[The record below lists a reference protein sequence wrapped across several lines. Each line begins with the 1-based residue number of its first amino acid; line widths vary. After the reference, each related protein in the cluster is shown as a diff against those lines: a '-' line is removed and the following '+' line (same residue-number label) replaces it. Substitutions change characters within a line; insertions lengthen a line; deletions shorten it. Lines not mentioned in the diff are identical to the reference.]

1 MRRPIGSRPAAADKS
16 RTLRRLF
23 WEVHIV
29 QTSPQ
34 DSSVMSG
41 SPQHIQII
49 SADSAVTAPQHIQI
63 VTDQQTG
70 QKIQIVTAVDPT
82 STSKQ
87 QFILASPDGST
98 ASKVILSSSEAPNTK
113 QLIFTTA
120 DNIVP
125 GRIQCVISLWL
136 KYKHQTCGRRTTLTL
151 LPVLPFFQIVTDAAS
166 VERLLGKAGDAGRP
180 QPVEYCVVCGDK
192 ASGRHYGA
200 VSCEG
205 CKGFFK
211 RSVRKNLTYSCRS
224 NQDCIVNK
232 HHRNRCQFCRLRK
245 CLEMGMKMESVQSER
260 KPIDLPREKPA
271 NCAASTEKIYIR
283 KDLRSPL
290 IATPTFITD
299 KDGSRSGLLDP
310 GMLVNIQQ
318 PLMQTD
324 GTLLLATEAKAE
336 SSQGDLGTLANVVTS
351 LANLN
356 ESLNNGDTADIQQE
370 DQSASEITRAFDT
383 LAKALNPSDGSEG
396 RNLVEGI
403 DGAGGATIQ
412 VISRDQATPI
422 MEVEGPLLTD
432 THVSFKLTMPS
443 PMPEYLN
450 VHYICESASRLL
462 FLSMHWAR
470 SIPAFQALGQDC
482 NTSLVRACWNEL
494 FTLGLAQCSQVMSL
508 STILAAIVNHLQSS
522 IQDVAFLDLLEDKLS
537 GDRIKL
543 VMEHIWK
550 LQEFC
555 NSMAKLETDGYEYA
569 YLKAIV
575 LFSPDHPGLNS
586 TSQIEKFQEKAQ
598 MELQDYVQKTYPED
612 TYRLARILLRLPA
625 LRLMSSSITEELFF
639 TGLIGNVP
647 IDSIIP
653 YILKMETAE
662 YNSQITGTSA

>member
-1 MRRPIGSRPAAADKS
+1 M
-16 RTLRRLF
+16 
-23 WEVHIV
+23 
-29 QTSPQ
+29 TSP
-34 DSSVMSG
+34 
-41 SPQHIQII
+41 SPRIQII
-49 SADSAVTAPQHIQI
+49 STDSAVASPQRIQGAAEHPVGFCSPVTQGQI

-70 QKIQIVTAVDPT
+70 QKIQIVTAVDA
-82 STSKQ
+82 SGSSKQ
-87 QFILASPDGST
+87 QFLLTSPDGAGPGKVILASPETPS
-98 ASKVILSSSEAPNTK
+98 AK
-113 QLIFTTA
+113 QLIFTTS
-120 DNIVP
+120 DSLVP
-125 GRIQCVISLWL
+125 GRIQ
-136 KYKHQTCGRRTTLTL
+136 
-151 LPVLPFFQIVTDAAS
+151 IVTDSAS
-166 VERLLGKAGDAGRP
+166 VERLLGKAELQRP
-180 QPVEYCVVCGDK
+180 QVVEYCVVCGDK

-224 NQDCIVNK
+224 SQDCVINK
-232 HHRNRCQFCRLRK
+232 HHRNRCQFCRLKK

-260 KPIDLPREKPA
+260 KPFDVQREKPS

-290 IATPTFITD
+290 IATPTFVAD
-299 KDGSRSGLLDP
+299 KDGARQPGLLDP

-318 PLMQTD
+318 PLIRED
-324 GTLLLATEAKAE
+324 GTVLLATDSKAE
-336 SSQGDLGTLANVVTS
+336 TSQGALGTLANVVTS
-351 LANLN
+351 LANLS
-356 ESLNNGDTADIQQE
+356 ESLNNGDTSDIQPE

-383 LAKALNPSDGSEG
+383 LAKALNTA
-396 RNLVEGI
+396 
-403 DGAGGATIQ
+403 DGASPPGLPDGLDASGGGGIH
-412 VISRDQATPI
+412 VISRDQSTPI
-422 MEVEGPLLTD
+422 IEVEGPLLSD
-432 THVSFKLTMPS
+432 THVTFKLTMPS

-470 SIPAFQALGQDC
+470 SIPAFQALGWHPSVHRQDC

-494 FTLGLAQCSQVMSL
+494 FTLGLAQCAQVMSL
-508 STILAAIVNHLQSS
+508 STILAAIVNHLQNS
-522 IQDVAFLDLLEDKLS
+522 IQEDKLS
-537 GDRIKL
+537 GERVKQ

-555 NSMAKLETDGYEYA
+555 NSMARLEIDGYEYA

-575 LFSPDHPGLNS
+575 LFSPDHPGLTG

-598 MELQDYVQKTYPED
+598 MELQDYVQKTYSED
-612 TYRLARILLRLPA
+612 TYRLARILVRLPA
-625 LRLMSSSITEELFF
+625 LRLMSSNITEELFF
-639 TGLIGNVP
+639 TGLIGNVS

-662 YNSQITGTSA
+662 YNGQITGASL

>member
-1 MRRPIGSRPAAADKS
+1 M
-16 RTLRRLF
+16 TN
-23 WEVHIV
+23 
-29 QTSPQ
+29 
-34 DSSVMSG
+34 SS
-41 SPQHIQII
+41 QRIQII
-49 SADSAVTAPQHIQI
+49 STDSTVSTPQRIQI

-70 QKIQIVTAVDPT
+70 QKIQIVTAVDSSVSP
-82 STSKQ
+82 KQ
-87 QFILASPDGST
+87 QFILASPDGSG
-98 ASKVILSSSEAPNTK
+98 AGKVILATPESPNAK
-113 QLIFTTA
+113 QLIFTTE
-120 DNIVP
+120 NIVP
-125 GRIQCVISLWL
+125 GRI
-136 KYKHQTCGRRTTLTL
+136 
-151 LPVLPFFQIVTDAAS
+151 QIVTDAAS
-166 VERLLGKAGDAGRP
+166 VERLLGKTEVQRP
-180 QPVEYCVVCGDK
+180 QIIEYCVVCGDK

-211 RSVRKNLTYSCRS
+211 RSVRKSLTYSCRS
-224 NQDCIVNK
+224 SQDCVINK
-232 HHRNRCQFCRLRK
+232 HHRNRCQFCRLKK

-260 KPIDLPREKPA
+260 KPFDIQREKPS

-290 IATPTFITD
+290 IATPTFVTD
-299 KDGSRSGLLDP
+299 KEGGRQAGLLDP

-318 PLMQTD
+318 PLIRDD
-324 GTLLLATEAKAE
+324 GTVILPSDAKTET
-336 SSQGDLGTLANVVTS
+336 SQSGLGTLANVVSS
-351 LANLN
+351 LASLTD
-356 ESLNNGDTADIQQE
+356 SLNNGDTSDVQQE
-370 DQSASEITRAFDT
+370 DQFSSEITRAFDT
-383 LAKALNPSDGSEG
+383 LAKALSTTDAGQNLSDG
-396 RNLVEGI
+396 L
-403 DGAGGATIQ
+403 DTAAGGNIH

-422 MEVEGPLLTD
+422 LEVEGPLLSD
-432 THVSFKLTMPS
+432 THVTFKLTMPS

-508 STILAAIVNHLQSS
+508 STILAAIVNHLQNSV
-522 IQDVAFLDLLEDKLS
+522 QEDKLS
-537 GDRIKL
+537 GERIKQ

-555 NSMAKLETDGYEYA
+555 NSMAKMDIDGYEYA
-569 YLKAIV
+569 YLKAVV
-575 LFSPDHPGLNS
+575 LFSPDHPGLSN
-586 TSQIEKFQEKAQ
+586 TVQIEKFQEKAQ

-612 TYRLARILLRLPA
+612 TYRLARILVRLPA

-662 YNSQITGTSA
+662 YNGQITGTSL

>member
-1 MRRPIGSRPAAADKS
+1 
-16 RTLRRLF
+16 
-23 WEVHIV
+23 
-29 QTSPQ
+29 
-34 DSSVMSG
+34 MSG
-41 SPQHIQII
+41 SPQRFQII
-49 SADSAVTAPQHIQI
+49 STEPSATQQRIQI

-70 QKIQIVTAVDPT
+70 QKIQIITTMDP
-82 STSKQ
+82 SSGPKQ
-87 QFILASPDGST
+87 QFMLAAADGSGT
-98 ASKVILSSSEAPNTK
+98 GKVILMSPENQGTK

-120 DNIVP
+120 QLP
-125 GRIQCVISLWL
+125 GRI
-136 KYKHQTCGRRTTLTL
+136 
-151 LPVLPFFQIVTDAAS
+151 QIVTDAAS
-166 VERLLGKAGDAGRP
+166 VDRLLGIAGDVDRP
-180 QPVEYCVVCGDK
+180 QPVEFCVVCGDK

-224 NQDCIVNK
+224 NQDCVVNK

-245 CLEMGMKMESVQSER
+245 CLDMGMKMESVQSER
-260 KPIDLPREKPA
+260 KPIDLPRERPA

-283 KDLRSPL
+283 KNLMSPL
-290 IATPTFITD
+290 IATPAFIT
-299 KDGSRSGLLDP
+299 DGSRSSLLDP

-318 PLMQTD
+318 PLIQAD
-324 GTLLLATEAKAE
+324 GTLLLATDTK
-336 SSQGDLGTLANVVTS
+336 SGQGDLGTLASVVTCM
-351 LANLN
+351 ANLN
-356 ESLNNGDTADIQQE
+356 DSLSESLNNDDTSDDQQE
-370 DQSASEITRAFDT
+370 EH
-383 LAKALNPSDGSEG
+383 
-396 RNLVEGI
+396 
-403 DGAGGATIQ
+403 
-412 VISRDQATPI
+412 RDQVTPLI
-422 MEVEGPLLTD
+422 EVEGPLLTD

-470 SIPAFQALGQDC
+470 SIPAFSTLGQES

-494 FTLGLAQCSQVMSL
+494 FTLGLAQCAQIMSL
-508 STILAAIVNHLQSS
+508 STILEAIINHLQNS
-522 IQDVAFLDLLEDKLS
+522 IQDDKVS
-537 GDRIKL
+537 GERVKL

-555 NSMAKLETDGYEYA
+555 NSMVKMETDSYEYA

-586 TSQIEKFQEKAQ
+586 CSQIEKFQEKAQ
-598 MELQDYVQKTYPED
+598 MELQDYVQKTYPDD
-612 TYRLARILLRLPA
+612 TYRLTRILMRLPA
-625 LRLMSSSITEELFF
+625 LRLMTSSITEELFF

-653 YILKMETAE
+653 YILKMETAD
-662 YNSQITGTSA
+662 YNTGPT

>member
-1 MRRPIGSRPAAADKS
+1 M
-16 RTLRRLF
+16 
-23 WEVHIV
+23 
-29 QTSPQ
+29 TS
-34 DSSVMSG
+34 SS
-41 SPQHIQII
+41 QRIQII
-49 SADSAVTAPQHIQI
+49 STDSTVSTPQRIQI

-70 QKIQIVTAVDPT
+70 QKIQIVTAVDSSV
-82 STSKQ
+82 STKQ
-87 QFILASPDGST
+87 QFILASPDGSG
-98 ASKVILSSSEAPNTK
+98 AGKVILAAPESANTK
-113 QLIFTTA
+113 QLIFTTE
-120 DNIVP
+120 NLVP
-125 GRIQCVISLWL
+125 GRI
-136 KYKHQTCGRRTTLTL
+136 
-151 LPVLPFFQIVTDAAS
+151 QIVTDAAS
-166 VERLLGKAGDAGRP
+166 VERLLGKTEVQRP
-180 QPVEYCVVCGDK
+180 QIVEYCVVCGDK

-211 RSVRKNLTYSCRS
+211 RSVRKSLTYSCRS
-224 NQDCIVNK
+224 SQDCVINK
-232 HHRNRCQFCRLRK
+232 HHRNRCQFCRLKK

-260 KPIDLPREKPA
+260 KPFDIQREKPS

-290 IATPTFITD
+290 IATPTFVTD
-299 KDGSRSGLLDP
+299 KEGGRPAGLLDP

-318 PLMQTD
+318 PLIRDD
-324 GTLLLATEAKAE
+324 GTVVLSADAKTET
-336 SSQGDLGTLANVVTS
+336 SQSGLGTLANVVTS
-351 LANLN
+351 LANLT
-356 ESLNNGDTADIQQE
+356 ESLNNGDTSDVQQE
-370 DQSASEITRAFDT
+370 DQFSSEITRAFDT
-383 LAKALNPSDGSEG
+383 LAKALNTPDAGQNASEG
-396 RNLVEGI
+396 LDTAASGNI
-403 DGAGGATIQ
+403 H

-422 MEVEGPLLTD
+422 LEVEGPLLSD
-432 THVSFKLTMPS
+432 THVTFKLTMPS

-508 STILAAIVNHLQSS
+508 STILAAIVNHLQNSVQEGALLSS
-522 IQDVAFLDLLEDKLS
+522 RYGRSGTRGSDSPESFFPLSDKLS
-537 GDRIKL
+537 GERIKQ

-555 NSMAKLETDGYEYA
+555 NSMAKLDIDGYEYA
-569 YLKAIV
+569 YLKAVV
-575 LFSPDHPGLNS
+575 LFSPDHPGLSS
-586 TSQIEKFQEKAQ
+586 TEQIETFQEKAQ
-598 MELQDYVQKTYPED
+598 MELQDYVQKAYPED
-612 TYRLARILLRLPA
+612 TYRLARILVRLPA

-662 YNSQITGTSA
+662 YNGQLTGTSV

>member
-1 MRRPIGSRPAAADKS
+1 M
-16 RTLRRLF
+16 
-23 WEVHIV
+23 
-29 QTSPQ
+29 TS
-34 DSSVMSG
+34 SS
-41 SPQHIQII
+41 QRIQII
-49 SADSAVTAPQHIQI
+49 STDSTVSTPQRIQI

-70 QKIQIVTAVDPT
+70 QKIQIVTAVD
-82 STSKQ
+82 STVSPKQ
-87 QFILASPDGST
+87 QFILTSPDGSG
-98 ASKVILSSSEAPNTK
+98 AGKVILATPESPNTK
-113 QLIFTTA
+113 QLIFTTE
-120 DNIVP
+120 NIVP
-125 GRIQCVISLWL
+125 GRI
-136 KYKHQTCGRRTTLTL
+136 
-151 LPVLPFFQIVTDAAS
+151 QIVTDAAS
-166 VERLLGKAGDAGRP
+166 VERLLGKAEVQRP
-180 QPVEYCVVCGDK
+180 QIVEYCVVCGDK

-211 RSVRKNLTYSCRS
+211 RSVRKSLTYSCRS
-224 NQDCIVNK
+224 SQDCVINK
-232 HHRNRCQFCRLRK
+232 HHRNRCQFCRLKK

-260 KPIDLPREKPA
+260 KPFDIQREKPS

-290 IATPTFITD
+290 IATPTFVTD
-299 KDGSRSGLLDP
+299 KEGGRQAGLLDP

-318 PLMQTD
+318 PLIRDD
-324 GTLLLATEAKAE
+324 GTVVLSADSKTET
-336 SSQGDLGTLANVVTS
+336 SQSGLGTLANVVTS
-351 LANLN
+351 LANLS
-356 ESLNNGDTADIQQE
+356 EPLNNGDTSDVQQE
-370 DQSASEITRAFDT
+370 DQFSSEITRAFDT
-383 LAKALNPSDGSEG
+383 LAKALNTTDAGQNLSDGLDTVS
-396 RNLVEGI
+396 
-403 DGAGGATIQ
+403 GGNIH
-412 VISRDQATPI
+412 VLSRDQATPI
-422 MEVEGPLLTD
+422 LEVEGPLLSD
-432 THVSFKLTMPS
+432 THVTFKLTMPS

-508 STILAAIVNHLQSS
+508 STILAAIVNHLQNNM
-522 IQDVAFLDLLEDKLS
+522 QEDKLS
-537 GDRIKL
+537 GERIKQ

-555 NSMAKLETDGYEYA
+555 NSMAKLDIDGYEYA
-569 YLKAIV
+569 YLKAVV
-575 LFSPDHPGLNS
+575 LFSPDHPGLPS
-586 TSQIEKFQEKAQ
+586 TVQIEKFQEKAQ

-612 TYRLARILLRLPA
+612 TYRLARILVRLPA
-625 LRLMSSSITEELFF
+625 LRLMSSNITEELFF

-662 YNSQITGTSA
+662 YNGQITGTSV